1 MFLFYHNTVFSFII
15 SAQHS
20 DTYFTVF
27 QTTLE
32 GQLQSVLVD
41 TSFGPS
47 LQPRT
52 GAIYGMDYDQNS
64 GRLYFAD
71 RGENSIWRVPLD
83 RLTPASDD
91 REIFVENITA
101 WDVAVDW
108 INGYLY
114 WTDDRYLVI
123 IFRHM

>member
-1 MFLFYHNTVFSFII
+1 MFSSNHTTVFSFII
-15 SAQHS
+15 SVQHS
-20 DTYFTVF
+20 DMYFTVF

-41 TSFGPS
+41 TSFGPN
-47 LQPRT
+47 LQPHT

-64 GRLYFAD
+64 GYLYFAD
-71 RGENSIWRVPLD
+71 RGENSIWKVPLD
-83 RLTPASDD
+83 RLTPSSDD

-101 WDVAVDW
+101 WGVAVDW

-114 WTDDRYLVI
+114 WTDDRYLLI
-123 IFRHM
+123 ISVHM